1 MTWRSV
7 KDDPPPR
14 ECRRPKLAG
23 SYNHPGIVGDIP
35 PKVVHQVRVFCHT
48 HWQYIDWP
56 PADNKIEYKVQGKLR
71 LEGDTKPPLVKMRIQ
86 GELL

>member
-1 MTWRSV
+1 MVWRSV
-7 KDDPPPR
+7 RDDPPPR

-23 SYNHPGIVGDIP
+23 SLNHPGTVGDMP

-56 PADNKIEYKVQGKLR
+56 PTDKDPQPSLH
-71 LEGDTKPPLVKMRIQ
+71 TMRIQ
-86 GELL
+86 GDFL